1 VAAFRQEE
9 LLRLAER
16 ATDLAL
22 KKGANEAEAYVFQD
36 LSTYV
41 SIERGQISKTSRTI
55 DRGLGCRTITDK
67 SVGFCYTNVLENENA
82 IEETV
87 LKALDFARANRPDDN
102 WHGLP
107 SVKPFA
113 SVKDTYD
120 RKIESLHVENLVET
134 ASVMLDAAEKKD
146 KRAFPIEGEVRAS
159 YLSAAL
165 ANSNRVSVEDMGT
178 MIECSLATV
187 GHDAGEVTPV
197 CFEFNL
203 ERTYD
208 IDPSAVGEEAAR
220 LAVSAL
226 KAKKTETKET
236 NVILTQFALQQ
247 LLSYTF
253 INAISADRV
262 QRDQSVF
269 RDRVGEKVASEM
281 VTVYDDGL
289 LPGGIRTWKSDG
301 EGAPQQKTL
310 IVEKGVLRGFIYDN
324 YTARK
329 EGREST
335 GNGARASYL
344 STPNV
349 DATNLHFQAGSKS
362 AEALIGEV
370 GEGLLVNSVQGAHT
384 SNPASGEFSVV
395 ATPSWNIKKG
405 EITCP
410 VKGAMLTGDIFHLLA
425 NVSDLAN
432 NERKIGQ
439 VVAPW
444 VLVENV
450 KVIGK

>member
-1 VAAFRQEE
+1 MAALRQEE

-16 ATDLAL
+16 ASGLAL
-22 KKGANEAEAYVFQD
+22 KKGADEAEAYVFQD

-41 SIERGQISKTSRTI
+41 SIERGQISKTSRMI
-55 DRGLGCRTITDK
+55 DRGLGCRTVVNK
-67 SVGFCYTNVLENENA
+67 SLGFCYTNALENENA

-87 LKALDFARANRPDDN
+87 IRALDFASANRPDDN
-102 WHGLP
+102 WRGLP
-107 SVKPFA
+107 DEKPFA

-120 RKIESLHVENLVET
+120 RKIENLHAENLVET
-134 ASVMLDAAEKKD
+134 AYVMLDAAEKKD

-165 ANSNRVSVEDMGT
+165 ANSNHISVKDSGT
-178 MIECSLATV
+178 MIECSLATI

-208 IDPSAVGEEAAR
+208 INPAAVGEEAAR
-220 LAVSAL
+220 LAISAL
-226 KAKKTETKET
+226 KAKKTETKDT
-236 NVILTQFALQQ
+236 SVILTQFALQQ

-269 RDRVGEKVASEM
+269 RGRVGEKVASEM
-281 VTVYDDGL
+281 VTVCDDGL
-289 LPGGIRTWKSDG
+289 LPGGIRTWRSDG
-301 EGAPQQKTL
+301 EGVPQQETL
-310 IVEKGVLRGFIYDN
+310 IIEKGVLRGFIYDN
-324 YTARK
+324 YTARN

-344 STPNV
+344 STPSV

-362 AEALIGEV
+362 AEALIREV

-395 ATPSWNIKKG
+395 ATPSWSIKNG
-405 EITCP
+405 EITYP

-425 NVSDLAN
+425 NVSGLAN

-439 VVAPW
+439 LVAPW
-444 VLVENV
+444 ILVENV

>member
-1 VAAFRQEE
+1 VATLRQQE
-9 LLRLAER
+9 LLHLAER
-16 ATDLAL
+16 ASDLAL

-36 LSTYV
+36 LSKYV
-41 SIERGQISKTSRTI
+41 NIERGQISKTSWSI
-55 DRGLGCRTITDK
+55 DRGLGCRTIINK
-67 SVGFCYTNVLENENA
+67 SVGFCYTNVLENENT

-87 LKALDFARANRPDDN
+87 LKALLFAKANRPDDN
-102 WHGLP
+102 WRGLP
-107 SVKPFA
+107 TEKHFA
-113 SVKDTYD
+113 SVENTYD
-120 RKIESLHVENLVET
+120 RKIESLRAENLVET
-134 ASVMLDAAEKKD
+134 ASVMLDAAGKKD
-146 KRAFPIEGEVRAS
+146 VRVFPIEGEVRAS
-159 YLSAAL
+159 CLSFAL
-165 ANSNRVSVEDMGT
+165 ANSNRVSVEDRGT

-187 GHDAGEVTPV
+187 GHDAGKVTPV

-208 IDPSAVGEEAAR
+208 IDPVAVGEEAAR

-226 KAKKTETKET
+226 KTKKTETKET
-236 NVILTQFALQQ
+236 SVILTQFALQQ
-247 LLSYTF
+247 LLSRTF
-253 INAISADRV
+253 INAISAERV

-269 RDRVGEKVASEM
+269 RDKIGEKVASET

-289 LPGGIRTWKSDG
+289 LPGGIRTWKSDS
-301 EGAPQQKTL
+301 EGVPQQKTL
-310 IVEKGVLRGFIYDN
+310 IIEKGVLRGFIYDN
-324 YTARK
+324 YAARK

-344 STPNV
+344 STPSV
-349 DATNLHFQAGSKS
+349 DATNLHFQPGSKS
-362 AEALIGEV
+362 PEAFISEI

-395 ATPSWNIKKG
+395 AAPCWNIKNG
-405 EITCP
+405 EITYP

-425 NVSDLAN
+425 NVSGVAN

-439 VVAPW
+439 LVAPW
-444 VLVENV
+444 VLIGNV

>member
-1 VAAFRQEE
+1 MATLRQEE

-16 ATDLAL
+16 AFDFAL
-22 KKGANEAEAYVFQD
+22 KKGAGEAEAFVFQD

-41 SIERGQISKTSRTI
+41 SIERGQIAKTSRVI
-55 DRGLGCRTITDK
+55 DRGLGCRTIVNK
-67 SVGFCYTNVLENENA
+67 SPGFSYTNVLENETA

-87 LKALDFARANRPDDN
+87 LTALDFARANRPDDD
-102 WHGLP
+102 WRGLP
-107 SVKPFA
+107 TEKPFA

-120 RKIESLHVENLVET
+120 HRIENLHPEDLVET

-159 YLSAAL
+159 LLSAAL
-165 ANSNRVSVEDMGT
+165 ANSNGISVADCGT
-178 MIECSLATV
+178 MIECSLATI

-203 ERTYD
+203 ERTYN
-208 IDPSAVGEEAAR
+208 IDPAAVGEEAAR

-226 KAKKTETKET
+226 KAKKTETEDT
-236 NVILTQFALQQ
+236 SIMFTQFALEQ
-247 LLSYTF
+247 LLAYTF
-253 INAISADRV
+253 TNAINSDRV

-269 RDRVGEKVASEM
+269 RGRVGQKVASEM

-289 LPGGIRTWKSDG
+289 LPGGIRTWRFDG
-301 EGAPQQKTL
+301 EGVPQQRTL
-310 IVEKGVLRGFIYDN
+310 ILEKGVLKGFIYDN

-335 GNGARASYL
+335 GNGSRASYL
-344 STPNV
+344 TTPNV
-349 DATNLHFQAGSKS
+349 DSTNLHFLAGSES
-362 AEALIGEV
+362 ADGLIREV
-370 GEGLLVNSVQGAHT
+370 DEGLLVNSVQGAHT

-395 ATPSWNIKKG
+395 ATPCWKIENG
-405 EITCP
+405 EIAYP
-410 VKGAMLTGDIFHLLA
+410 VKGAMLAGDVFNLLA
-425 NVSDLAN
+425 NVSGLAD

-439 VVAPW
+439 LVAPW
-444 VLVENV
+444 VLVGNV

>member
-1 VAAFRQEE
+1 MAALRQQE
-9 LLRLAER
+9 LLHLAER
-16 ATDLAL
+16 ASDLAL
-22 KKGANEAEAYVFQD
+22 KNGANEAETYVFQD

-41 SIERGQISKTSRTI
+41 NIERGQISKTSRTI
-55 DRGLGCRTITDK
+55 DRGLGCRTIVNK
-67 SVGFCYTNVLENENA
+67 SVGFCYTNVLENENT

-87 LKALDFARANRPDDN
+87 LKALVFARANRPDDN

-107 SVKPFA
+107 IEKPFA
-113 SVKDTYD
+113 SVENTFD
-120 RKIESLHVENLVET
+120 RKIEDLHAENLVET
-134 ASVMLDAAEKKD
+134 ASAMLDAAEKKD
-146 KRAFPIEGEVRAS
+146 KRVFPIEGEVRAS
-159 YLSAAL
+159 YMSSAL
-165 ANSNRVSVEDMGT
+165 ANSNRISVDDRGT
-178 MIECSLATV
+178 MIECSLATI

-208 IDPSAVGEEAAR
+208 IDPVAVGEEAAR

-236 NVILTQFALQQ
+236 CVILTQFALQQ

-269 RDRVGEKVASEM
+269 RDKVGEKVASEM
-281 VTVYDDGL
+281 VTIHDDGL
-289 LPGGIRTWKSDG
+289 FPGGIRTWKSDG
-301 EGAPQQKTL
+301 EGVPQQKTL
-310 IVEKGVLRGFIYDN
+310 LIEKGVLRGFIYDN
-324 YTARK
+324 YAARK

-335 GNGARASYL
+335 GNGARAGYL
-344 STPNV
+344 STPSV
-349 DATNLHFQAGSKS
+349 DATNLHFQAGNKS
-362 AEALIGEV
+362 AEALTRQV

-395 ATPSWNIKKG
+395 ATPSWNIKNG
-405 EITCP
+405 EITYP

-425 NVSDLAN
+425 NISGLAN

-439 VVAPW
+439 LVAPW
-444 VLVENV
+444 VLIENV